1 MSTQSDPPVV
11 SRRKLTLAALVG
23 IAIAAIIVVMG
34 ITSRRAA
41 DAKLDDWTEAQS
53 VPVVAVAKPDT
64 RGQRTTLDLPGRL
77 EAYSQAQIYARV
89 SGYIKDWKADIGTPV
104 KSGELLAEIDAP
116 DLDQQIMQAKAAFAS
131 AEANLT
137 LSKATLQRGQTLIP
151 SGAISKADLDQRT
164 ADASN
169 KEGLANAARADLDRL
184 RVLEQYKR
192 ITAPFD
198 GLVTT
203 RNTDTGALINAG
215 AAGPPLFVVS
225 DTTRLRLYVNVPQNF
240 VPSIRIGTKAK
251 LIVPEYPGRT
261 FPATVQASARSVDVA
276 SGTTRMLLVVDNGA
290 GELMTGDFANVS
302 FELPHPEVAINV
314 PASALIFNQRGLFVA
329 TVGSDNRILLKP
341 VSISR
346 DLGKEVEI
354 GSGLSADD
362 RVIESPPDGIAEGD
376 QVRIAGEA
384 DGRAGADAADAA
396 EHDRPAAA
404 STGVTA
410 EATPVEPQK

>member
-384 DGRAGADAADAA
+384 DGRAGADAA